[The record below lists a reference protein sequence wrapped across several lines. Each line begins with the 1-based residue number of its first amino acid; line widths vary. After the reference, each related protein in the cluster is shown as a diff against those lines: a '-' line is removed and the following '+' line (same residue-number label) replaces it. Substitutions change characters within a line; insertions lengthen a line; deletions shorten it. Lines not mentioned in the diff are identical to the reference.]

1 MTKKY
6 RYEIPTTIFFLTAAA
21 VLLLDQLTK
30 ILIRQNIPTG
40 VSVPIIPKIL
50 FLSHTTNTGASF
62 SLLTTYSFLLTSVAI
77 AVILGII
84 LLYKKIPNEYKL
96 SFALILGGTAGNLID
111 RLWFGTV
118 TDFVDFRIWPIFN
131 VADSAIT
138 LAAILLIIA
147 VFREEKEIY
156 TKS

>member
-1 MTKKY
+1 MTKNY
-6 RYEIPTTIFFLTAAA
+6 RFELPTSIFFLVGAG
-21 VLLLDQLTK
+21 VILLDQFTK
-30 ILIRQNIPTG
+30 ILIRQNIPDG
-40 VSVPIIPKIL
+40 VSVSIIPKIL

-62 SLLTTYSFLLTSVAI
+62 SLFTKYSFLLTIIAT

-84 LLYKKIPNEYKL
+84 LFYKKIPKEYKL

-118 TDFVDFRIWPIFN
+118 TDFIDVRIWPIFN

-147 VFREEKEIY
+147 VFREEKEM
-156 TKS
+156 SEN